1 MGRTVLY
8 SPLSRFELR
17 LYDVNAFEGA
27 CVPYNNPHVAS
38 FGTWCDAA
46 TCESGYTAH
55 DNFTVRQGPQPM
67 CTVATGIFSTLLGGF
82 KAEGWADKHKYLY
95 DPNIEKIGVH
105 EEALQTLRVSIRMQF
120 PDPSS

>member
-1 MGRTVLY
+1 
-8 SPLSRFELR
+8 
-17 LYDVNAFEGA
+17 
-27 CVPYNNPHVAS
+27 
-38 FGTWCDAA
+38 
-46 TCESGYTAH
+46 
-55 DNFTVRQGPQPM
+55 M